1 MHFLCVYKQPGQEL
15 CKEWVTASSFSPI
28 KKLGKHSTN
37 QKCHYFRLN
46 TGTVSRKKTITQA
59 GRCSQWEYTNT
70 KWKALAPSASKGLL
84 NHFKQSFLLPD
95 LWSPLVERSI
105 SCPVWPGLNVQYV
118 HLFMY
123 TNSCYIVKSL
133 TSRLLKHILVWRIKK
148 KKKKSYMKRCY
159 YASDQYTAIS

>member
-15 CKEWVTASSFSPI
+15 CKEWPLPLSPPI

-46 TGTVSRKKTITQA
+46 TGIVSRKKTITQA
-59 GRCSQWEYTNT
+59 GRCSLWEYTNT

-95 LWSPLVERSI
+95 LWSPLVERSM
-105 SCPVWPGLNVQYV
+105 SCPVPSCVARTERAVCPFIHV
-118 HLFMY
+118 HKQLSYREITDQSTFK
-123 TNSCYIVKSL
+123 TQFSVKN
-133 TSRLLKHILVWRIKK
+133 KK
-148 KKKKSYMKRCY
+148 RSYMKGC
-159 YASDQYTAIS
+159 